1 MTTTNHQAAAS
12 SSSPLPKLYTSTP
25 AWRCSEQ
32 SHKRLHRDG
41 EVCTGS
47 PPTSPIIDTPSKRAR
62 LERKKN
68 AALLGLG
75 SSQAAQP
82 TPSRPAP
89 AKTVPAPSNLRA
101 QTSANADA
109 ADGDVVPAAAAPP
122 QDDDDD
128 AVDDR
133 QEFDYDDTRNFRADN
148 VEEEEEE
155 DYFNLAVS
163 SHQHTPSQHGSAS
176 ERIPDTPF
184 DLPSSPPLPFLT
196 ASNLSALQ
204 DQAPPPPP
212 SQLPLAAD
220 ASPPPPSVRSLSSAV
235 AAQISRLILRT
246 DINVAHHRAST
257 TQLAAAQGELTVAR
271 GQVRQEVVRGDGWR
285 NAVVALL
292 VLCLAYVIWCWW
304 NSAEFEFL
312 ENARREWWGL

>member
-1 MTTTNHQAAAS
+1 MTTTNNQAAAS
-12 SSSPLPKLYTSTP
+12 SSSLLPKLYTSTP

-62 LERKKN
+62 FERKRT
-68 AALLGLG
+68 AALLGSG
-75 SSQAAQP
+75 SSQATQP

-89 AKTVPAPSNLRA
+89 AKSAPAPSNLRA

-109 ADGDVVPAAAAPP
+109 ADGDVVPAAAAPA
-122 QDDDDD
+122 QDDDD

-133 QEFDYDDTRNFRADN
+133 QEFDYDDTRSSRVDN
-148 VEEEEEE
+148 VEEEE
-155 DYFNLAVS
+155 DYFNVAHTPS
-163 SHQHTPSQHGSAS
+163 QHTPSQHGSAS
-176 ERIPDTPF
+176 ERIPETPF
-184 DLPSSPPLPFLT
+184 DIPSSPPLPFLT

-204 DQAPPPPP
+204 DQAPLPPP
-212 SQLPLAAD
+212 SQLPFAAG

-246 DINVAHHRAST
+246 DINAAHHRAST
-257 TQLAAAQGELTVAR
+257 IQLAAAQGELTVAR

-285 NAVVALL
+285 NTVVALL